1 MDYELKASR
10 VIFTGRVFKLR
21 QDSLRYPD
29 GRQVKLDIVEHD
41 GAVVMLPVDSEDNIW
56 FIRQYRHAAGREMLE
71 LPAGMLE
78 ADELPL
84 QAAEREI
91 REETGMSAGE
101 FTHLGGFFLAP
112 GYSTEYLHIYLARQL
127 EPGPLAPDDDEVIT
141 VERIPVV
148 EAYRMAEGG
157 EITDA
162 KSLASLMLARPRLLG
177 AGSVA

>member
-1 MDYELKASR
+1 MDYELTDSR

-21 QDSLRYPD
+21 QDTVQYPN
-29 GRQVKLDIVEHD
+29 GRQVQLDIVEHN

-78 ADELPL
+78 TDELPL

-91 REETGMSAGE
+91 REETGMSSGE
-101 FTHLGGFFLAP
+101 LTHLGGFFLAP
-112 GYSTEYLHIYLARQL
+112 GYSTEYLHIFLARQL
-127 EPGPLAPDDDEVIT
+127 EPGPLEPDDDEVIT

-148 EAYRMAEGG
+148 EAYRMAEHG
-157 EITDA
+157 EISDA
-162 KSLASLMLARPRLLG
+162 KSLASLMLARPWLLG
-177 AGSVA
+177 VG